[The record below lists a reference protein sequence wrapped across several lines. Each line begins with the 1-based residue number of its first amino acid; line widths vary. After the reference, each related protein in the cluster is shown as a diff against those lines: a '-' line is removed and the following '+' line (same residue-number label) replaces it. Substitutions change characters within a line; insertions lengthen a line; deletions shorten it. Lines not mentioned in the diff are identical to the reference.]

1 MCRHFTVYLRNYIR
15 WKIITIEPKA
25 GDVRKAAMLLL
36 YIHNK
41 IGNEKGT
48 LTGYY
53 AVSSSNFI
61 PKFRDNPSVPS
72 QNLIF
77 YPCR

>member
-1 MCRHFTVYLRNYIR
+1 MEY
-15 WKIITIEPKA
+15 IITIEPKA
-25 GDVRKAAMLLL
+25 GDVRKAVMLLL

-41 IGNEKGT
+41 TGNENCT
-48 LTGYY
+48 LMGHY

-61 PKFRDNPSVPS
+61 PTFRDNPSVPS
-72 QNLIF
+72 QNLIL